1 MAVAI
6 FGVNGI
12 VDVIAGLVMPLFT
25 VFLILRKTEFLSG
38 SLALTIPSV
47 LTTITGCTVFN
58 FIILEE

>member
-38 SLALTIPSV
+38 SLALTIPAV